1 MRQIMLNIAHKENK
15 TIFLSSHNLDEV
27 QRICNRIALIDRGK
41 IKLYGELESLRR
53 GMSKG
58 GVVIEIAQDI
68 PEPLLAELKSLSHL
82 GFQEKKE
89 RTLIFSPR
97 EGMEI
102 SDIISF
108 LAGRG
113 VKIEEAIRKEASL
126 EEMYSTILKE
136 AEPS

>member
-1 MRQIMLNIAHKENK
+1 
-15 TIFLSSHNLDEV
+15 
-27 QRICNRIALIDRGK
+27 
-41 IKLYGELESLRR
+41 
-53 GMSKG
+53 
-58 GVVIEIAQDI
+58 
-68 PEPLLAELKSLSHL
+68 
-82 GFQEKKE
+82 
-89 RTLIFSPR
+89 
-97 EGMEI
+97 MEI